1 MGKTTKTSAASAPS
15 DTWGGSCTAWRLL
28 QGGDL
33 AVAEEL
39 MPPGTREVHHRH
51 ARARQFFYV
60 LSGRLTMAQE
70 GAIEHLGAGEG
81 IEIAPGVPHQAI
93 NDGTEPVRF
102 LVVSAPTTKGDREN
116 LG

>member
-1 MGKTTKTSAASAPS
+1 MSDRAKVSAANAPAE
-15 DTWGGSCTAWRLL
+15 TWGGCCTAWRLL

-39 MPPGTREVHHRH
+39 MPPGTREVRHRH

-60 LSGRLTMAQE
+60 LSGRL
-70 GAIEHLGAGEG
+70 AIEHEGTVAHLGPGEG
-81 IEIAPGVPHQAI
+81 LEISPGAAHQAI
-93 NDGTEPVRF
+93 NEASEPTRF
-102 LVVSAPTTKGDREN
+102 LVVSAPNTKGDRED